1 MKDIPF
7 SCAVERAERRRR
19 LTAGVA
25 AALML
30 LSILL
35 SVAIFAKLG
44 HHDCTGPNCSICAQ
58 LHTAEERL
66 SGGGSKVLPAPEAA
80 LVFLSVLLHVS
91 VPIHPLGHPTLITL
105 KVELLH

>member
-35 SVAIFAKLG
+35 LVAIFAKLG

-66 SGGGSKVLPAPEAA
+66 SGGGKVLPAPEAA